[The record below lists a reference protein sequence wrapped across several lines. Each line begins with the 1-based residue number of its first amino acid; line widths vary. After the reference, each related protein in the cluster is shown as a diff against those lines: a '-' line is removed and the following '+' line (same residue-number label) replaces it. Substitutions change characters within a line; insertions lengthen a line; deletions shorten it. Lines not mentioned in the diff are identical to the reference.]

1 MTVFDFLTLIG
12 GLSLF
17 LFGMKLMGDALEK
30 RASGNLKTILGKI
43 TPKKLSGFL
52 LGLGVT
58 AVIQSSSA
66 TTVMVVGFVNS
77 GLMSLTQAINV
88 IMGAN
93 VGTTVTAWILSL
105 TGISGDSIGIQLL
118 KPSSFTPIL
127 ALAGIILYMFCSD
140 DKKKDTGMIMLGF
153 ATLMFG
159 METMT
164 GAVAGLKDVPEFRN
178 MLLMFSNPLLGVAA
192 GAVLTGIIQSSS
204 ASVGIL
210 QALSATGQVTFGA
223 ALPIIMGQNIGTC
236 VTALISSVGT
246 NKNARRAAVVHLMFN
261 VIGTAVWLSV
271 YCILNAIF
279 KFSIVSQS
287 IDQLGIAI
295 IHTTFNVLCTA
306 LLLPQSAL
314 LEKLSRAIVRDGR
327 EREDT
332 PILDERLLAT
342 PPIAIERSRSAAV
355 AMAQESAAALKSAIV
370 MLSDYDSGTAETIR
384 YQEKKVDELE
394 DMLGTYLV
402 KLSERP
408 LSAEDSGEAAKLLHV
423 IGDLERISDHAVNIL
438 ESAEE
443 KRSKGLAFSAQA
455 EKELTVMTAAVNEIL
470 DLTLKAMGE
479 GDLASAELVEPL
491 QRVIDTL
498 KEQMRTRHI
507 LRMQRGKCSM
517 EGGFIF
523 ADLLTS
529 FERVAGHCANI
540 AGCEMQMA
548 HDSLE
553 LHEYSSGLRAGDHDF
568 AANYSAFAN
577 KYALVPEPA

>member
-1 MTVFDFLTLIG
+1 MNIFDFLTLIG

-30 RASGNLKTILGKI
+30 RAGNKLKTILGKI
-43 TPKKLSGFL
+43 TSKKISGFL

-66 TTVMVVGFVNS
+66 TTVMLVGFVNS
-77 GLMSLTQAINV
+77 GLISLTQAINV

-105 TGISGDSIGIQLL
+105 TGISGDSVWIQLL

-127 ALAGIILYMFCSD
+127 ALVGIAFNMFSRD
-140 DKKKDTGMIMLGF
+140 DRRKDTGMIMLGF
-153 ATLMFG
+153 AVLMFG

-178 MLLMFSNPLLGVAA
+178 ILLMFTNPILGVLA

-210 QALSATGQVTFGA
+210 QALSATGSVTYGA

-246 NKNARRAAVVHLMFN
+246 NKNARRVAIVHLSFN
-261 VIGTAVWLSV
+261 VIGTIVLLSL

-279 KFSIVSQS
+279 KFPIVYET
-287 IDQLGIAI
+287 IDQVGIAI
-295 IHTTFNVLCTA
+295 IHSSFNILCTA
-306 LLLPQSAL
+306 MLLPMSSY
-314 LEKLSRAIVRDGR
+314 LEKLSRAIVRDSS
-327 EREDT
+327 ERET
-332 PILDERLLAT
+332 TQMLDERLLST
-342 PPIAIERSRSAAV
+342 PAVAIERSRTV
-355 AMAQESAAALKSAIV
+355 TNAMAVEAANALKSSLR
-370 MLSDYDSGTAETIR
+370 MLNDYDAAAADTIR
-384 YQEKKVDELE
+384 TQEKKIDEFE

-402 KLSERP
+402 KLS
-408 LSAEDSGEAAKLLHV
+408 SQSMTAEDSAESAKLLHV

-443 KRSKGLAFSAQA
+443 KRAKGQVFSADAQ
-455 EKELTVMTAAVNEIL
+455 KELAVMTAAVNEIL
-470 DLTLKAMGE
+470 DLTVKALE
-479 GDLASAELVEPL
+479 DDDLDAAALVEPL
-491 QRVIDTL
+491 QRVVDTI

-507 LRMQRGKCSM
+507 LRMQKGKCSLEM
-517 EGGFIF
+517 GFIWS
-523 ADLLTS
+523 DLLTS

-548 HDSLE
+548 HSSLE
-553 LHEYSSGLRAGDHDF
+553 LHEYSHELSDGNPEF
-568 AANYSAFAN
+568 AQNYAELSK
-577 KYALVPEPA
+577 KYALMPETV

>member
-43 TPKKLSGFL
+43 TSKKLSGFL

>member
-1 MTVFDFLTLIG
+1 MNIFDFLTLIG

-30 RASGNLKTILGKI
+30 RAGNKLKTILGKI
-43 TPKKLSGFL
+43 TSKKISGFL

-66 TTVMVVGFVNS
+66 TTVMLVGFVNS
-77 GLMSLTQAINV
+77 GLISLTQAINV

-105 TGISGDSIGIQLL
+105 TGISGDSVWIQLL

-127 ALAGIILYMFCSD
+127 ALVGIAFNMFSRD
-140 DKKKDTGMIMLGF
+140 DRRKDTGMIMLGF
-153 ATLMFG
+153 AVLMFG

-178 MLLMFSNPLLGVAA
+178 ILLMFTNPILGVLA

-210 QALSATGQVTFGA
+210 QALSATGSVTYGA

-246 NKNARRAAVVHLMFN
+246 NKNARRVAIVHLSFN
-261 VIGTAVWLSV
+261 VIGTIVLLSL

-279 KFSIVSQS
+279 KFPIVYET
-287 IDQLGIAI
+287 IDQVGIAI
-295 IHTTFNVLCTA
+295 IHSSFNILCTA
-306 LLLPQSAL
+306 MLLPMSSY
-314 LEKLSRAIVRDGR
+314 LEKLSRAIVRDSS
-327 EREDT
+327 ERET
-332 PILDERLLAT
+332 TQMLDERLLST
-342 PPIAIERSRSAAV
+342 PAVAIERSRTV
-355 AMAQESAAALKSAIV
+355 TNAMAVEAANALKSSLR
-370 MLSDYDSGTAETIR
+370 MLNDYDAAAADTIR
-384 YQEKKVDELE
+384 TQEKKIDEFE

-402 KLSERP
+402 KLS
-408 LSAEDSGEAAKLLHV
+408 SQSMTAEDSAESAKLLHV

-443 KRSKGLAFSAQA
+443 KRAKGQVFSADA
-455 EKELTVMTAAVNEIL
+455 HKELAVMTAAVNEIL
-470 DLTLKAMGE
+470 DLTVKALE
-479 GDLASAELVEPL
+479 DDDLDAAALVEPL
-491 QRVIDTL
+491 QRVVDTI

-507 LRMQRGKCSM
+507 LRMQKGKCSLEM
-517 EGGFIF
+517 GFIWS
-523 ADLLTS
+523 DLLTS

-548 HDSLE
+548 HSSLE
-553 LHEYSSGLRAGDHDF
+553 LHEYSHELSDGNPEF
-568 AANYSAFAN
+568 AQNYAEFSK
-577 KYALVPEPA
+577 KYALMPETV

>member
-1 MTVFDFLTLIG
+1 MNIFDFLTLIG

-30 RASGNLKTILGKI
+30 RAGNKLKTILGKI
-43 TPKKLSGFL
+43 TSKKISGFL

-66 TTVMVVGFVNS
+66 TTVMLVGFVNS
-77 GLMSLTQAINV
+77 GLISLTQAINV

-105 TGISGDSIGIQLL
+105 TGISGDSVWIQLL

-127 ALAGIILYMFCSD
+127 ALVGIAFNMFSRD
-140 DKKKDTGMIMLGF
+140 DRRKDTGMIMLGF
-153 ATLMFG
+153 AVLMFG

-178 MLLMFSNPLLGVAA
+178 ILLMFTNPILGVLA

-210 QALSATGQVTFGA
+210 QALSATGSVTYGA

-246 NKNARRAAVVHLMFN
+246 NKNARRVAIVHLSFN
-261 VIGTAVWLSV
+261 VIGTIVLLSL

-279 KFSIVSQS
+279 KFPIVYET
-287 IDQLGIAI
+287 IDQVGIAI
-295 IHTTFNVLCTA
+295 IHSSFNILCTA
-306 LLLPQSAL
+306 MLLPMSSY
-314 LEKLSRAIVRDGR
+314 LEKLSRAIVRDSS
-327 EREDT
+327 ERET
-332 PILDERLLAT
+332 TQMLDERLLST
-342 PPIAIERSRSAAV
+342 PAVAIERSRAV
-355 AMAQESAAALKSAIV
+355 TNAMAVEAANALKSSLR
-370 MLSDYDSGTAETIR
+370 MLNDYDAAAADTIR
-384 YQEKKVDELE
+384 TQEKKIDEFE

-402 KLSERP
+402 KLS
-408 LSAEDSGEAAKLLHV
+408 SQSMTAEDSAESAKLLHV

-443 KRSKGLAFSAQA
+443 KRAKGQVFSADAQ
-455 EKELTVMTAAVNEIL
+455 KELAVMTAAVNEIL
-470 DLTLKAMGE
+470 DLTVKALE
-479 GDLASAELVEPL
+479 DDDLDAAALVEPL
-491 QRVIDTL
+491 QRVVDTI

-507 LRMQRGKCSM
+507 LRMQKGKCSLEM
-517 EGGFIF
+517 GFIWS
-523 ADLLTS
+523 DLLTS

-548 HDSLE
+548 HSSLE
-553 LHEYSSGLRAGDHDF
+553 LHEYSHELSDGNPEF
-568 AANYSAFAN
+568 AQNYAELSK
-577 KYALVPEPA
+577 KYALMPETV